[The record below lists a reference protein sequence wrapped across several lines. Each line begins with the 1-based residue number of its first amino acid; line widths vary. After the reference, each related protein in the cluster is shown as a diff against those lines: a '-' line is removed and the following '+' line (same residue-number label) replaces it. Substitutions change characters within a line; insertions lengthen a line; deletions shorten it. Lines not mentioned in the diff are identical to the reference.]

1 MTEYNCFRHID
12 IENYDNHDNENKGA
26 NYQSSGLAPSDVMLR
41 DDVMTRKRFPH
52 YSVTWLLSLCERN
65 PPVTISKDQ

>member
-1 MTEYNCFRHID
+1 MIEYNCFRHID
-12 IENYDNHDNENKGA
+12 IENYDNHDNENKVA

-52 YSVTWLLSLCERN
+52 
-65 PPVTISKDQ
+65 